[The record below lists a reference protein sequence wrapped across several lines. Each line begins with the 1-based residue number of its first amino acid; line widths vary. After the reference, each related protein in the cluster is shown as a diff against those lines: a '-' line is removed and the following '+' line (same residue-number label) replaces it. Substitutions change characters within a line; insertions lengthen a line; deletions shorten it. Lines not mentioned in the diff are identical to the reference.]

1 MSTFGVIV
9 TTRSMFPG
17 ALALDARAKLAEK
30 LTAAGHRYYWVSEE
44 EVKYGAVENF
54 GDAKKCAAL
63 FQAHRDEIDGV
74 LVCLP
79 NFGDESS
86 VSAALDLAKLDVPVL
101 LVALDDDLDALDL
114 AHRRDAF
121 CGKLSLAANLY
132 HYGIKFTNT
141 RQHTMSLDSPLFDK
155 ELARFAA
162 VCRIVRGVRGSRIGM
177 IGTRPGPFQTVR
189 FSEKLLQR
197 SGISVCV
204 ADLSTIMSA
213 ARNLADDNPQVLAKA
228 EQIRN
233 YGHISPAFADEL
245 VVTQAKLC
253 HTVETWLQDNA
264 CDAYAMQCW
273 DSLEYNYGCAA
284 CLGMSMLGE
293 AGIPGACETDVLG
306 ALSMLAMRLAC
317 ESPAGYLDWNNN
329 YGEDRDKCIGI
340 HCANYPKSFLGY
352 APEIGALDVLSAT
365 IPAEYCFGACKGQV
379 APGPLTFAKISTDE
393 FKGVVKFYTGEGEFT
408 GDPIHTPGGSA
419 CIQVKGLQKLMDYAV
434 KNGFEHHV
442 CMGRGLAADAIYE
455 AFTNYFGWEG
465 YRHEG

>member
-1 MSTFGVIV
+1 MSAFGVIV

-17 ALALDARAKLAEK
+17 ALALEARAQIAKKLEN
-30 LTAAGHRYYWVSEE
+30 AGHKYFMVSED
-44 EVKYGAVENF
+44 EVKFGAVENF
-54 GDAKKCAAL
+54 NDAKLCASL
-63 FQAHRDEIDGV
+63 FSSHRDEIDGV
-74 LVCLP
+74 IVILP

-86 VSAALDLAKLDVPVL
+86 VSAALELAKLDVPVL
-101 LVALDDDLDALDL
+101 LVALDDELDALDL

-141 RQHTMSLDSPLFDK
+141 RQHTMKIESPLFDE
-155 ELARFAA
+155 ELSRFAA
-162 VCRIVRGVRGSRIGM
+162 VCRIVRGIRGSRIGM

-197 SGISVCV
+197 SGVSVV
-204 ADLSTIMSA
+204 VSDLSSIMSA
-213 ARNLADDNPQVLAKA
+213 AKALPDDAPEVVKKAKDIT
-228 EQIRN
+228 E
-233 YGHISPAFADEL
+233 YGHVGSEFSNDLII
-245 VVTQAKLC
+245 TQAKLC
-253 HTVETWLQDNA
+253 HTVEKWLSDNG
-264 CDAYAMQCW
+264 CDAFAMQCW

-293 AGIPGACETDVLG
+293 IGIPGACETDVLG
-306 ALSMLAMRLAC
+306 AVTMLALTLAC
-317 ESPAGYLDWNNN
+317 ESPSGYLDWNNN

-379 APGPLTFAKISTDE
+379 AKGPLTFAKISTDE
-393 FKGVVKFYTGEGEFT
+393 FKGTVKFYTGEGAFT
-408 GDPIHTPGGSA
+408 DDPINTPGGSA
-419 CIQVKGLQKLMDYAV
+419 AIEVKGLQKLMDYAV

-442 CMGRGLAADAIYE
+442 AMGRGLCADAVYE
-455 AFTNYFGWEG
+455 AFTNYFGWGG